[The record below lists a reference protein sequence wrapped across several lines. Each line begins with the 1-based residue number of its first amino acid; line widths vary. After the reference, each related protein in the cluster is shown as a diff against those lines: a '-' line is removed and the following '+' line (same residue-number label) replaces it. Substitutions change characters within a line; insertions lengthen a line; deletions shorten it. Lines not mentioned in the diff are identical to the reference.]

1 MMAEMK
7 RRKEEKRQLKQSQ
20 ALGEEKVGLEE

>member
-20 ALGEEKVGLEE
+20 ALGEKVGLEE